1 MKNIIIDFEFTGL
14 DNSFITDNEI
24 VQFKAMNTETG
35 QTISVNFS
43 SDKNINAYGY
53 LIHKTHKYEGVKFSK
68 TQFIATLSRI
78 DADITDT
85 FYGFGTTQDKLML
98 KKYDIDI
105 EIKDM
110 REIFQ
115 LSEYDSKMAI
125 EGSGLEVVYYI
136 VTGKIPDSTSHNGV
150 DELHL
155 MKEIY
160 DEIGNI
166 KPKQYF
172 EVMPHGHC
180 AGMPLEDYVER
191 YRRAA
196 DGYRFNNNDLLSRSL
211 SNEIEKSECIDN
223 DFYGG
228 EEDESDEEER
238 EFFS

>member
-1 MKNIIIDFEFTGL
+1 MKNIIIDFEFTGI
-14 DNSFITDNEI
+14 DSSFTTDNEI
-24 VQFKAMNTETG
+24 VQCKAMNTDTG

-43 SDKNINAYGY
+43 SDKEINAYSY
-53 LIHKTHKYEGVKFSK
+53 LIHKTKRYEGIKFSK
-68 TQFIATLSRI
+68 MQFIATLSRI
-78 DADITDT
+78 DSDIDDS

-110 REIFQ
+110 REILQ

-136 VTGKIPDSTSHNGV
+136 VTGKIPESTSHNGV

-160 DEIGNI
+160 DEIINI

-191 YRRAA
+191 FRRAA

-211 SNEIEKSECIDN
+211 SNEIEKSECIDR
-223 DFYGG
+223 DIYGD
-228 EEDESDEEER
+228 EEGDDEER